1 MKSSNS
7 NGRLLPGL
15 FPAMLLAAGTTAWSA
30 DAPVALKE
38 VFKDHFVV
46 GTAVDRSMVT
56 GGAGFRRSAE
66 QNAAD
71 LALLKQQF
79 NQITAEND
87 TKWQLIHPREGA
99 EGYDFGPTDA
109 LAMKSGP
116 MISDQRELRRTLVPV
131 PSARASFTT
140 SQTLI
145 LPL

>member
-1 MKSSNS
+1 MKSFNS
-7 NGRLLPGL
+7 NVRLLPGL
-15 FPAMLLAAGTTAWSA
+15 FTAMLLAAGTTAWSA

-46 GTAVDRSMVT
+46 GTAVNRSMVT

-71 LALLKQQF
+71 VALLKQQF

-99 EGYDFGPTDA
+99 DESAPASAAVSAATTDHARRERSCFNGCATTFTPSSAATRARSRFG
-109 LAMKSGP
+109 MS
-116 MISDQRELRRTLVPV
+116 
-131 PSARASFTT
+131 
-140 SQTLI
+140 
-145 LPL
+145 